1 MAAEVTGR
9 RIKVGSRTRKKG
21 GDVRPC
27 PAVQLYF
34 SCFLT
39 LWVVSSRLHEAAL
52 HWTSSS
58 SSAGSSSL
66 VRFRLPIQLMW
77 TDLRNWVVYLLVFQ
91 ATFFTYYAF
100 LTAEQWGF
108 ILSCLSDS
116 QSPSRTLTA
125 SGITIFTSLP
135 VYPVMEIVQTQIFQN
150 GGFRL
155 PPSSTWPPPPS
166 WVEPWK
172 ICWWKHKLPI
182 KKYLEEVSLS
192 MWQMS
197 VWWQ

>member
-1 MAAEVTGR
+1 MCV
-9 RIKVGSRTRKKG
+9 
-21 GDVRPC
+21 
-27 PAVQLYF
+27 PALLY
-34 SCFLT
+34 SSTFLVFLPFG
-39 LWVVSSRLHEAAL
+39 LWVADCMKQHCTEHPPPPLQDQAPRCSSGCQFSRCEPT
-52 HWTSSS
+52 WGT
-58 SSAGSSSL
+58 
-66 VRFRLPIQLMW
+66 V
-77 TDLRNWVVYLLVFQ
+77 WVVYLLVFQ

-116 QSPSRTLTA
+116 HPAEHLLLLVLVFLLLSLSTPWWRLSKPRYFRMVA
-125 SGITIFTSLP
+125 FIF
-135 VYPVMEIVQTQIFQN
+135 
-150 GGFRL
+150 

-172 ICWWKHKLPI
+172 ICWWKYKLPI

-192 MWQMS
+192 IWQMS